1 MTSSEDSL
9 GENDPIEK
17 GDGSIQKAEEAKK
30 NSSKK
35 KKNACKD
42 SKLRKK
48 YNMQKIELEEMRLAL
63 EMANM
68 DKSEL
73 NKKLNYFKNENDVK
87 NKTII
92 KLKNYNRV
100 WECITEVS
108 VNTS

>member
-1 MTSSEDSL
+1 
-9 GENDPIEK
+9 
-17 GDGSIQKAEEAKK
+17 
-30 NSSKK
+30 
-35 KKNACKD
+35 
-42 SKLRKK
+42 
-48 YNMQKIELEEMRLAL
+48 MQKIELEEMRLAL

-100 WECITEVS
+100 WECIREEHRKT
-108 VNTS
+108 